1 MISKIKR
8 FIRNQKLIF
17 EKYRTQNQIY
27 RMISLK
33 SKLKK
38 HQINSEGFNNRI
50 TSLERYRDFL
60 IFFIDLQKK
69 YY

>member
-1 MISKIKR
+1 
-8 FIRNQKLIF
+8 
-17 EKYRTQNQIY
+17 
-27 RMISLK
+27 MISLK